1 MKKLKNSTYYYFK
14 RVIKSKSKENMWTT
28 FEDYKAQCKGEGYSK
43 GFVPCN
49 SRATNEYKD
58 KTNCAYLINRY
69 YKPTINNFFTD
80 KGVKIDEDIWSLS
93 ELIQWLFRSAIR
105 DGKEINLY
113 IPSKRMRNLL
123 IQWLDSCTD

>member
-1 MKKLKNSTYYYFK
+1 MKKLKNNTINYFTHIVK
-14 RVIKSKSKENMWTT
+14 GKGQFNMWTC
-28 FEDYKAQCKGEGYSK
+28 FEDYKQQCKGKGYTN

-69 YKPTINNFFTD
+69 YKPTINNFFVD
-80 KGVKIDEDIWSLS
+80 KGVRIDEDVWSLS

-105 DGKEINLY
+105 EEKEINLY

-123 IQWLDSCTD
+123 ITWLEK

>member
-1 MKKLKNSTYYYFK
+1 MKKLKNNTYYYFK

-28 FEDYKAQCKGEGYSK
+28 FEDYKSQCKGEGYSK

-105 DGKEINLY
+105 EEKEINLY

-123 IQWLDSCTD
+123 KDWLDSCTD